1 MIIHAACPSLVAVR
15 KPGNRWYQVGDN
27 VDVNSAVNSS
37 HKNERSW
44 VVMVLPFDDRQ
55 SDNNVLLSPPPLLHA
70 DPFPLDDI
78 LDVSAKRNKRQFSNY
93 FNLIYFRLFC

>member
-1 MIIHAACPSLVAVR
+1 MIIHAACPSLVALR
-15 KPGNRWYQVGDN
+15 NPGNLWYQVGS
-27 VDVNSAVNSS
+27 DVNSPVNSS
-37 HKNERSW
+37 HENKQSW

-78 LDVSAKRNKRQFSNY
+78 LDVSMKKNETILKMY
-93 FNLIYFRLFC
+93 

>member
-1 MIIHAACPSLVAVR
+1 MIIHAACPSLVALR
-15 KPGNRWYQVGDN
+15 KPGNLWYQVGND
-27 VDVNSAVNSS
+27 VDVNSPVNSS
-37 HKNERSW
+37 HENKRSW

-78 LDVSAKRNKRQFSNY
+78 LDVSAKKNETILKMY
-93 FNLIYFRLFC
+93 